1 MPEVDRVGKV
11 RELFAAFNEGRLADG
26 WVEASFDPDA
36 SVLDFPDV
44 PDRRRYEGHQGVQ
57 EFMADLGE
65 NWRSMAIDVD
75 EIREVGEIVIVL
87 GRQKS
92 VGAMTDVPV
101 ETEFAELLEF
111 KGDRIAGI
119 QMFRNHGEA
128 LEAAGA

>member
-1 MPEVDRVGKV
+1 MPEADRVGTV
-11 RELFAAFNEGRLADG
+11 RELFAAFNEERLADG
-26 WVEASFDPDA
+26 WIEASFDPEA
-36 SVLDFPDV
+36 EVLDFPDV
-44 PDRRRYEGHQGVQ
+44 PDRRRYEGHEGVR

-75 EIREVGEIVIVL
+75 EVREAGDIVIVL

-101 ETEFAELLEF
+101 ESEFAEVLEF
-111 KGDRIAGI
+111 TGDRISAI
-119 QMFRNHGEA
+119 RMFRNHSEA